1 MLLVTPNAGLN
12 AAFFNSAAPANRLA
26 VFSTGWRRAS
36 AGPPIHVFLAM
47 LLLTNICR
55 EKSVFAGK
63 VTCGVRNE
71 TSGHGWPSNTVATD
85 FGALDGSVLGDVSIE
100 GSAIIPAGGSTH
112 PLLQATP
119 DMGRTRWILI
129 LCAWTIVGLLF
140 AVRRI
145 VLVKV
150 QGTHVSWVIVG
161 ALELV
166 YWYVWAAYT
175 PLVITLAKRFPLTGP
190 RFVPHIAI
198 HTITSLMMAP
208 LASVTEYFLSRGLL
222 RTVSSITDPGVLR
235 LLPPFAVSF
244 LSMSFTGM
252 LTYWL
257 VVGLYQSI
265 HFYQAAME
273 RQTIAAQLEMQLSH
287 AELENLKSQLHPHF
301 LFNSL
306 HTIGILMQED
316 VDAASHLLVCL
327 GDLLRMALERRENE
341 ITLQSE
347 LEFVGKYLEI
357 EQTRFHDRLIVHMDV
372 PPDLLAVYVPSL
384 ALQPLVENAIKHG
397 ISVDS
402 AAGRLEIAAKLHN
415 GRVWLC
421 VRDDGPGP
429 APGSRLRFGVGLAN
443 VQSRLKQL
451 YGNESSL
458 ELTGGDGRGCEA
470 IITIPLRS
478 SHEDASPHR
487 R

>member
-1 MLLVTPNAGLN
+1 ML
-12 AAFFNSAAPANRLA
+12 
-26 VFSTGWRRAS
+26 
-36 AGPPIHVFLAM
+36 
-47 LLLTNICR
+47 
-55 EKSVFAGK
+55 E
-63 VTCGVRNE
+63 
-71 TSGHGWPSNTVATD
+71 AT
-85 FGALDGSVLGDVSIE
+85 A
-100 GSAIIPAGGSTH
+100 
-112 PLLQATP
+112 
-119 DMGRTRWILI
+119 DMGRKRWILI

-140 AVRRI
+140 AVRRV

-150 QGTHVSWVIVG
+150 QGMHVGWAVAGV
-161 ALELV
+161 LELT

-175 PLVITLAKRFPLTGP
+175 PLVIGLAKRFPLTGP
-190 RFVPHIAI
+190 RFVAI

-222 RTVSSITDPGVLR
+222 RSVFRITDPSVLH
-235 LLPPFAVSF
+235 LLPAFALSV

-257 VVGLYQSI
+257 IVGLYQSI
-265 HFYQAAME
+265 HFYQE
-273 RQTIAAQLEMQLSH
+273 RQTIAAQLEARLSQ

-306 HTIGILMQED
+306 HTIEILMQED
-316 VDAASHLLVCL
+316 VDAASRLLVCL

-357 EQTRFHDRLIVHMDV
+357 EQTRFHDRLKVHMDV
-372 PPDLLAVYVPSL
+372 PPDLLGVYVPSL
-384 ALQPLVENAIKHG
+384 ALQSLIENAIKHA

-402 AAGRLEIAAKLHN
+402 TAGRLEIAAQLHN

-429 APGSRLRFGVGLAN
+429 APGSRVRFGVGLTN
-443 VQSRLKQL
+443 IQSRLKQL
-451 YGNESSL
+451 YGDESSL
-458 ELTGGDGRGCEA
+458 ELTRRDGRGCEA
-470 IITIPLRS
+470 IITIPLRKF
-478 SHEDASPHR
+478 A
-487 R
+487 

>member
-1 MLLVTPNAGLN
+1 M
-12 AAFFNSAAPANRLA
+12 
-26 VFSTGWRRAS
+26 GW
-36 AGPPIHVFLAM
+36 
-47 LLLTNICR
+47 
-55 EKSVFAGK
+55 K
-63 VTCGVRNE
+63 
-71 TSGHGWPSNTVATD
+71 
-85 FGALDGSVLGDVSIE
+85 
-100 GSAIIPAGGSTH
+100 
-112 PLLQATP
+112 
-119 DMGRTRWILI
+119 RWILI
-129 LCAWTIVGLLF
+129 LCAWTSVGLLF
-140 AVRRI
+140 TVQEI
-145 VLVKV
+145 VVAKV
-150 QGTHVSWVIVG
+150 HGGHVSWVTVG
-161 ALELV
+161 AIELV
-166 YWYVWAAYT
+166 YWNVWAAYT
-175 PLVITLAKRFPLTGP
+175 PLVIGLAKRFPLTGP
-190 RFVPHIAI
+190 SVVSHIAI
-198 HTITSLMMAP
+198 HTIASLLMAP
-208 LASVTEYFLSRGLL
+208 LASITEYFLSGGLL
-222 RTVSSITDPGVLR
+222 RLLFRITDPGAPR
-235 LLPPFAVSF
+235 LLPPFAASV

-257 VVGLYQSI
+257 VVGLYQSF

-273 RQTIAAQLEMQLSH
+273 RQTIAARLETQLSQ

-316 VDAASHLLVCL
+316 VEAASHLLVSL

-341 ITLQSE
+341 ITLESE

-357 EQTRFHDRLIVHMDV
+357 EQTRFHDRLKVHMDV
-372 PPDLLAVYVPSL
+372 PPDLLGVYVPSL

-402 AAGRLEIAAKLHN
+402 AAGQLEIAAKRHN

-429 APGSRLRFGVGLAN
+429 APESRVRFGVGLTN

-451 YGNESSL
+451 YGDESSL

-478 SHEDASPHR
+478 SHEDTNPHR

>member
-1 MLLVTPNAGLN
+1 M
-12 AAFFNSAAPANRLA
+12 
-26 VFSTGWRRAS
+26 
-36 AGPPIHVFLAM
+36 
-47 LLLTNICR
+47 
-55 EKSVFAGK
+55 
-63 VTCGVRNE
+63 
-71 TSGHGWPSNTVATD
+71 
-85 FGALDGSVLGDVSIE
+85 
-100 GSAIIPAGGSTH
+100 
-112 PLLQATP
+112 LQATP

-150 QGTHVSWVIVG
+150 MGTHVSWVIVG

-175 PLVITLAKRFPLTGP
+175 PLVISLAKRFPLTGP
-190 RFVPHIAI
+190 SFVPHTAI

-208 LASVTEYFLSRGLL
+208 LASVTEYFLSLGLL

-235 LLPPFAVSF
+235 LLSPFAVSI

-273 RQTIAAQLEMQLSH
+273 RQTLAAQLETQLSH

-357 EQTRFHDRLIVHMDV
+357 ELTRFHDRLKVHMDV
-372 PPDLLAVYVPSL
+372 PPDLLGVYVPSL

-429 APGSRLRFGVGLAN
+429 APGSRLRFGVGLTN

-451 YGNESSL
+451 YGDESSL

-470 IITIPLRS
+470 IITIPRRS
-478 SHEDASPHR
+478 SH
-487 R
+487 

>member
-1 MLLVTPNAGLN
+1 M
-12 AAFFNSAAPANRLA
+12 R
-26 VFSTGWRRAS
+26 
-36 AGPPIHVFLAM
+36 
-47 LLLTNICR
+47 
-55 EKSVFAGK
+55 
-63 VTCGVRNE
+63 
-71 TSGHGWPSNTVATD
+71 
-85 FGALDGSVLGDVSIE
+85 
-100 GSAIIPAGGSTH
+100 
-112 PLLQATP
+112 
-119 DMGRTRWILI
+119 
-129 LCAWTIVGLLF
+129 
-140 AVRRI
+140 
-145 VLVKV
+145 V

-161 ALELV
+161 APEFV

-175 PLVITLAKRFPLTGP
+175 PLVIGLAKRFPLTGP

-198 HTITSLMMAP
+198 HTITSFLMAP
-208 LASVTEYFLSRGLL
+208 LGAITEYFLSRVLL
-222 RTVSSITDPGVLR
+222 QSVFRITDPGALR
-235 LLPPFAVSF
+235 LLPTFAVSV
-244 LSMSFTGM
+244 LSMTFTGV

-273 RQTIAAQLEMQLSH
+273 RQTRAAQLETQLFH

-306 HTIGILMQED
+306 HTIGIL
-316 VDAASHLLVCL
+316 SL

-357 EQTRFHDRLIVHMDV
+357 EQTRFHDRLKVHMDV

-402 AAGRLEIAAKLHN
+402 AAGRLEIAAKRHN

-443 VQSRLKQL
+443 LQSRLKQL
-451 YGNESSL
+451 YGDESSL
-458 ELTGGDGRGCEA
+458 ELTGGNGRGCEA

-478 SHEDASPHR
+478 SHEDTSPHR

>member
-1 MLLVTPNAGLN
+1 M
-12 AAFFNSAAPANRLA
+12 
-26 VFSTGWRRAS
+26 
-36 AGPPIHVFLAM
+36 
-47 LLLTNICR
+47 
-55 EKSVFAGK
+55 
-63 VTCGVRNE
+63 
-71 TSGHGWPSNTVATD
+71 
-85 FGALDGSVLGDVSIE
+85 
-100 GSAIIPAGGSTH
+100 
-112 PLLQATP
+112 
-119 DMGRTRWILI
+119 I
-129 LCAWTIVGLLF
+129 LCAWTTVGLLF
-140 AVRRI
+140 TVQQIVAAKVHGGHPNW
-145 VLVKV
+145 VLV
-150 QGTHVSWVIVG
+150 GVI
-161 ALELV
+161 ELV
-166 YWYVWAAYT
+166 YWNVWAAYT
-175 PLVITLAKRFPLTGP
+175 PLVIGLAKRFPLTGP
-190 RFVPHIAI
+190 RFVPHLAI
-198 HTITSLMMAP
+198 HTITSFLMAP
-208 LASVTEYFLSRGLL
+208 LASVAEYLLSRGLL
-222 RTVSSITDPGVLR
+222 WLLFRITDPGALR
-235 LLPPFAVSF
+235 LLPTFTVSVV
-244 LSMSFTGM
+244 SMSFTGV

-273 RQTIAAQLEMQLSH
+273 RQTRAAQLETQLSH

-306 HTIGILMQED
+306 HTIGVLMQED

-341 ITLQSE
+341 ITLESE

-357 EQTRFHDRLIVHMDV
+357 EQTRFHDRLKVHMDV
-372 PPDLLAVYVPSL
+372 PPDLLGVYVPSL

-402 AAGRLEIAAKLHN
+402 AAGRLEIAAQRQN

-429 APGSRLRFGVGLAN
+429 APGSRLRLGVGLAN

-451 YGNESSL
+451 YGDESSL
-458 ELTGGDGRGCEA
+458 QLTGGNGRGCEA

-478 SHEDASPHR
+478 SHEDQSPHR

>member
-1 MLLVTPNAGLN
+1 MP
-12 AAFFNSAAPANRLA
+12 
-26 VFSTGWRRAS
+26 
-36 AGPPIHVFLAM
+36 
-47 LLLTNICR
+47 
-55 EKSVFAGK
+55 
-63 VTCGVRNE
+63 
-71 TSGHGWPSNTVATD
+71 
-85 FGALDGSVLGDVSIE
+85 
-100 GSAIIPAGGSTH
+100 
-112 PLLQATP
+112 QATP
-119 DMGRTRWILI
+119 DRGRTTWILI
-129 LCAWTIVGLLF
+129 LSAWTIVGLLF
-140 AVRRI
+140 AVRSI
-145 VLVKV
+145 VVVKV
-150 QGTHVSWVIVG
+150 QGGQVNWVVESVSQ
-161 ALELV
+161 LV
-166 YWYVWAAYT
+166 YWYIWAACT
-175 PLVITLAKRFPLTGP
+175 PLVTGLAKRFPLTGP
-190 RFVPHIAI
+190 RVAHHIAI
-198 HTITSLMMAP
+198 HTIAALLIAP
-208 LASVTEYFLSRGLL
+208 LGSITEYFLSRAILFSVF
-222 RTVSSITDPGVLR
+222 RISDPDALH
-235 LLPPFAVSF
+235 LLPTFAVSV
-244 LSMSFTGM
+244 LSMSFTGV

-265 HFYQAAME
+265 HFYRAAME
-273 RQTIAAQLEMQLSH
+273 RQTIAAQLETQLSH

-341 ITLQSE
+341 ITLESE

-357 EQTRFHDRLIVHMDV
+357 EQTRFHDRLRVHMDV
-372 PPDLLAVYVPSL
+372 PTDLLRVYVPSL

-402 AAGRLEIAAKLHN
+402 AAGRLEIAAKLDN

-429 APGSRLRFGVGLAN
+429 GPGSRLRFGVGLTN
-443 VQSRLKQL
+443 IQSRLKQL
-451 YGNESSL
+451 YGEGSSL
-458 ELTGGDGRGCEA
+458 ALTWGDGRGCEA

>member
-1 MLLVTPNAGLN
+1 
-12 AAFFNSAAPANRLA
+12 
-26 VFSTGWRRAS
+26 
-36 AGPPIHVFLAM
+36 
-47 LLLTNICR
+47 
-55 EKSVFAGK
+55 
-63 VTCGVRNE
+63 
-71 TSGHGWPSNTVATD
+71 
-85 FGALDGSVLGDVSIE
+85 
-100 GSAIIPAGGSTH
+100 
-112 PLLQATP
+112 
-119 DMGRTRWILI
+119 MGRKRWILI

-145 VLVKV
+145 MVVKV

-161 ALELV
+161 APEFV
-166 YWYVWAAYT
+166 YWYVWAACT
-175 PLVITLAKRFPLTGP
+175 PLVIGLAKRFPLTGP

-198 HTITSLMMAP
+198 HTITSFLMAP
-208 LASVTEYFLSRGLL
+208 LGAITEYFLSRVLL
-222 RTVSSITDPGVLR
+222 QSVFRITDPALR
-235 LLPPFAVSF
+235 LLPTFTVSV
-244 LSMSFTGM
+244 LSMTFTGV

-257 VVGLYQSI
+257 VVGLYHSI

-273 RQTIAAQLEMQLSH
+273 RQTRAAQLEMQLSH

-306 HTIGILMQED
+306 HTIAVLMQED
-316 VDAASHLLVCL
+316 VEAASHLLVSL

-357 EQTRFHDRLIVHMDV
+357 EQTRFHDRLKVHLDV
-372 PPDLLAVYVPSL
+372 PHELLAVYVPSL

-402 AAGRLEIAAKLHN
+402 AAGRLEIAAKHHN

-421 VRDDGPGP
+421 VRDDGPGL
-429 APGSRLRFGVGLAN
+429 APGSRLRFGVGLTN

-451 YGNESSL
+451 YGDKASL

-478 SHEDASPHR
+478 SHEDQSPHR

>member
-1 MLLVTPNAGLN
+1 M
-12 AAFFNSAAPANRLA
+12 
-26 VFSTGWRRAS
+26 
-36 AGPPIHVFLAM
+36 
-47 LLLTNICR
+47 
-55 EKSVFAGK
+55 K
-63 VTCGVRNE
+63 
-71 TSGHGWPSNTVATD
+71 
-85 FGALDGSVLGDVSIE
+85 
-100 GSAIIPAGGSTH
+100 
-112 PLLQATP
+112 
-119 DMGRTRWILI
+119 WILV

-140 AVRRI
+140 AVQQI
-145 VLVKV
+145 VVEKV
-150 QGTHVSWVIVG
+150 RGMHVDWVIEG
-161 ALELV
+161 ALELA
-166 YWYVWAAYT
+166 YWYIWAAFT
-175 PLVITLAKRFPLTGP
+175 PLVIGLVKRFPLTGP
-190 RFVPHIAI
+190 RFALHIAI
-198 HTITSLMMAP
+198 HTIASLLMAP
-208 LASVTEYFLSRGLL
+208 LASVTEYFLSLGLL
-222 RTVSSITDPGVLR
+222 RSVFHITGPDVRHFLSPFGAGVL
-235 LLPPFAVSF
+235 F
-244 LSMSFTGM
+244 MSFTGI

-257 VVGLYQSI
+257 VVGLYQ
-265 HFYQAAME
+265 AVE
-273 RQTIAAQLEMQLSH
+273 RQTRAAQLETQLSH

-306 HTIGILMQED
+306 HTVGILMQED

-357 EQTRFHDRLIVHMDV
+357 EQTRFHDRLKVHMDV
-372 PPDLLAVYVPSL
+372 PADLLEVYVPSL

-402 AAGRLEIAAKLHN
+402 TAGRLEIAAQRHT

-429 APGSRLRFGVGLAN
+429 APGSRLRLGVGLTN

-451 YGNESSL
+451 YGDESSL
-458 ELTGGDGRGCEA
+458 ELTGGEGRGCEA

-478 SHEDASPHR
+478 SLEDASPHR

>member
-1 MLLVTPNAGLN
+1 
-12 AAFFNSAAPANRLA
+12 
-26 VFSTGWRRAS
+26 
-36 AGPPIHVFLAM
+36 
-47 LLLTNICR
+47 
-55 EKSVFAGK
+55 
-63 VTCGVRNE
+63 
-71 TSGHGWPSNTVATD
+71 
-85 FGALDGSVLGDVSIE
+85 
-100 GSAIIPAGGSTH
+100 
-112 PLLQATP
+112 
-119 DMGRTRWILI
+119 MGRTRWSLI

-140 AVRRI
+140 TVQEI
-145 VLVKV
+145 VLAKV
-150 QGTHVSWVIVG
+150 HGGHVNWVFVVI
-161 ALELV
+161 ELV
-166 YWYVWAAYT
+166 YWYAWAAYT
-175 PLVITLAKRFPLTGP
+175 PFVIALAERFPLTGP
-190 RFVPHIAI
+190 RFVSHIGIHAI
-198 HTITSLMMAP
+198 ASLLMAP
-208 LASVTEYFLSRGLL
+208 LAAATDYVLSGGLVWL
-222 RTVSSITDPGVLR
+222 LFRTTGPGALH
-235 LLPPFAVSF
+235 LLPPFTVGV
-244 LSMSFTGM
+244 LSMSVTGV

-257 VVGLYQSI
+257 VLGLYQSI

-273 RQTIAAQLEMQLSH
+273 RQTRAAQLETQLSH
-287 AELENLKSQLHPHF
+287 AELQNLKSQLHPHF

-306 HTIGILMQED
+306 HTIGVLMQED
-316 VDAASHLLVCL
+316 VDAASHLLASL

-357 EQTRFHDRLIVHMDV
+357 EQTRFHDRLKVHMDV
-372 PPDLLAVYVPSL
+372 PPDLLGVYVPSL

-402 AAGRLEIAAKLHN
+402 AAGRLEIAAQLHN

-429 APGSRLRFGVGLAN
+429 APGSRLRFGVGLTN

-451 YGNESSL
+451 YGDKSSL

-478 SHEDASPHR
+478 SHEDQSPHR